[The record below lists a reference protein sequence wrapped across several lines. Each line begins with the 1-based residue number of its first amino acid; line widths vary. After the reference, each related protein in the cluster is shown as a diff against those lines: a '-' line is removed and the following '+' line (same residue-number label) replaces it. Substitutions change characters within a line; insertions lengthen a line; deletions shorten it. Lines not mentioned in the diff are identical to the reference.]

1 MITMFSISIE
11 QMSEISLLKSTK
23 PSWTIFEGVEWEGKE
38 SSPELQE
45 STPELQESTPE
56 LQESTVELQKSPSEL
71 QESSPELQES
81 TPELQKSPSELQ
93 EVCPEVQEFDTSKM
107 GSKLSPLPE
116 FSSHLNETNK

>member
-1 MITMFSISIE
+1 MFSISIE

-23 PSWTIFEGVEWEGKE
+23 PSWTIFEGVEWEGEE

-45 STPELQESTPE
+45 STPELQKSTPE
-56 LQESTVELQKSPSEL
+56 LQESTPEL

-93 EVCPEVQEFDTSKM
+93 DICPEVQEFDTSKM

-116 FSSHLNETNK
+116 FSSLLNETNK